1 MSGDWIERDFSVQR
15 EFGLH
20 ARPSGLLVT
29 RAAELDAEIEIGRGG
44 EWVSGNSV
52 LSILS
57 LAATRGTTLG
67 VRARGADAAEAVR
80 SIGAIISAPDDD

>member
-1 MSGDWIERDFSVQR
+1 MTQDWIEQQFKVAR
-15 EFGLH
+15 ELGLH

-29 RAAELDAEIEIGRGG
+29 LAAGFDAEIEIGRDG
-44 EWVSGNSV
+44 EWVSGCSV

-67 VRARGADAAEAVR
+67 VRARGAEAASAVR
-80 SIGAIISAPDDD
+80 AMGEIIAASDD